1 MRAWRDLECAD
12 VAPAEVHAIVAE
24 VCTAIELIKAD
35 AADARADCKLGFVGR
50 VPNRHH
56 VFVDVIRVEYDVLL
70 YWSLLLRN
78 NLWLE
83 RLAECFGNLTST
95 IDIVLPA
102 KHLVD
107 HVHVAEQVRNHP
119 VIGLALDVVEND
131 R

>member
-12 VAPAEVHAIVAE
+12 VAPAEVHAIIAE

-70 YWSLLLRN
+70 YRSLLLRN

-83 RLAECFGNLTST
+83 RLLGMFWQIYPGGDNLLS
-95 IDIVLPA
+95 L
-102 KHLVD
+102 KK
-107 HVHVAEQVRNHP
+107 
-119 VIGLALDVVEND
+119 
-131 R
+131 